1 VSNVSQIAASS
12 SIQGVSKMATV
23 ILEEALADA
32 PTAVTPTVT
41 VLSAATPTVL
51 TRLLAEHLHV
61 SRT

>member
-1 VSNVSQIAASS
+1 MSNVSQIAASS